1 MKDGFIKVAAASPD
15 LKVADCD
22 YNSEQIIDL
31 IKKANEKGVKILV
44 FPELCISGYTCGDLF
59 LQDSLLEGCDHALKT
74 ILDATM
80 TLDILYVVGMPY
92 VYRNKLYNVALF
104 CKGGEILMM
113 VPKSNIPNY
122 QEFYEARHFA
132 KGQPDMG
139 FIVHDS
145 VGGRTQIKFGTNSI
159 LVCSNIPGLMIAG
172 EICEDLWV
180 PDSPS
185 LHHALAGATIIC
197 NPSASDEIATKP
209 SYRRNLVAMQSG
221 KLVAGYI
228 YADAGNDE
236 STQDL
241 VYSGHNMIA
250 ENGTILAESR
260 LFDHG
265 LTISEIDIKRLRH
278 ERRKANTFD
287 NNNAAIISQ
296 TTGPYE
302 YISFGFRDVAETSL
316 TRTFPR
322 TPFVPADEE
331 TKKQRC
337 EEILTLQAMGLR
349 KRLAHT
355 GSKTCVIGL
364 SGGLDSTLALLVTV
378 KAYDLLGKDHKD
390 ILAVTMPG
398 FGTTDRTYQNALE
411 LAKALGTTI
420 KEISIVDSV
429 RQHFKDIGQD
439 ESVHDVTYEN
449 CQARERTQILMD
461 LANKANGLVIGTGDM
476 SEMALG
482 WATYNGDHMS
492 MYAVNVSIPK
502 TLVRY
507 LVAYYAE
514 ETDERT
520 AKVLWDVLDTPVS
533 PELLPP
539 ENGEISQKTEDIVG
553 PYELHDFFLYYMM
566 RFGFSPAKIY
576 RLAKNTFQGVYD
588 DETILKWMKIFY
600 KRFFSQQFKR
610 SCVPDGPKVGT
621 VSLSPRGDLRM
632 PSDASVALW
641 MKEIDSL
648 EDVKRS

>member
-1 MKDGFIKVAAASPD
+1 MKDGFIRVAAASPK

-22 YNSEQIIDL
+22 YNKDEL
-31 IKKANEKGVKILV
+31 IRMVKEANEKKVKLLV

-59 LQDSLLEGCDHALKT
+59 LQDSLLESCENALADLLKQT
-74 ILDATM
+74 EAY
-80 TLDILYVVGMPY
+80 DILFVVGMPY
-92 VYRNKLYNVALF
+92 IYMNKLYNVAVF
-104 CKGGEILMM
+104 CKSGEILMM
-113 VPKSNIPNY
+113 VPKTNIPNY

-132 KGQPDMG
+132 KGEAHMSD
-139 FIVHDS
+139 FVS
-145 VGGRTQIKFGTNSI
+145 VAGQDDVMFGTDKLLQCMNMKE
-159 LVCSNIPGLMIAG
+159 LVIAG
-172 EICEDLWV
+172 EICEDLWI

-185 LHHALAGATIIC
+185 VRHALAGATIIC
-197 NPSASDEIATKP
+197 NPSASDEIATKA
-209 SYRRNLVAMQSG
+209 SYRKNLVAMQSA

-241 VYSGHNMIA
+241 VYGGHNIIA
-250 ENGTILAESR
+250 ENGSVLAESE
-260 LFDHG
+260 LYSHD
-265 LTISEIDIKRLRH
+265 LTVTEIDVKKLSH
-278 ERRKANTFD
+278 ERRKMNTFRNGD
-287 NNNAAIISQ
+287 
-296 TTGPYE
+296 THEE
-302 YISFGFRDVAETSL
+302 YGICCFSFDRPEETSL
-316 TRTFPR
+316 TRGISR
-322 TPFVPADEE
+322 APFVPADE
-331 TKKQRC
+331 TVKKQRC

-355 GSKTCVIGL
+355 GCKTCVIGL

-390 ILAVTMPG
+390 ILAITMPG

-420 KEISIVDSV
+420 REISIVDSV
-429 RQHFKDIGQD
+429 RQHFKDIGQE

-461 LANKANGLVIGTGDM
+461 IANKTNGMVIGTGDM

-507 LVAYYAE
+507 LVASYAG
-514 ETDERT
+514 ETDKRT
-520 AKVLWDVLDTPVS
+520 AAVLWDVLDTPVS

-566 RFGFSPAKIY
+566 RFGFTPGKIY
-576 RLAKNTFQGVYD
+576 RLAKYAFAGVYED
-588 DETILKWMKIFY
+588 ATILKWMKTFY
-600 KRFFSQQFKR
+600 RRFFSQQFKR

-621 VSLSPRGDLRM
+621 VSLSPRGDWRM
-632 PSDASVALW
+632 PSDACATIW

-648 EDVKRS
+648 